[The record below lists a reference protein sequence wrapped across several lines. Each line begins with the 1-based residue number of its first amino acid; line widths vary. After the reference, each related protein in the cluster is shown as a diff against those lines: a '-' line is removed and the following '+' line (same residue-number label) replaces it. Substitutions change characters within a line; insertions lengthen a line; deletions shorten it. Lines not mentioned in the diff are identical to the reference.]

1 MSIIY
6 IISDYGR
13 LMKKGD
19 VLQLKKGDDILK
31 TIFPFKTEQ
40 LLIIG
45 RIEITSAA
53 INLLMRHRI
62 NTVFLHRNGRFNGR
76 LTFPQ
81 GKNVFLRRR
90 QFQSL
95 EDERFVL
102 AFVKAIVRGKLRNQ
116 LTFMQRT
123 LRTKELGSEGKKA
136 ISGLKQILI
145 SLEKA
150 DNLKSIR
157 GFEGIGA
164 RYYFS
169 VFRRAIKPSWAVF
182 NGRSMNPP
190 QDNVNAVLSFLY
202 TLLFYRVDAAL
213 ETVGLDPYVG
223 YLHVLNYGKPALAF
237 DLLEEYRTPLADTL
251 TVALFN
257 LGILTADDFEPVTG
271 DDVEYPLESEDSL
284 SEENISPVKKGVL
297 LSKDGLKKV
306 IPQLEKKLD
315 TLFFH
320 QELGARL
327 TYKKLFFE
335 QARHFRRVLSGEEM
349 AYRPLQIK

>member
-40 LLIIG
+40 LLIVG

-62 NTVFLHRNGRFNGR
+62 NTVFLHRNGRFNGQ
-76 LTFPQ
+76 LTFPK
-81 GKNVFLRRR
+81 GKNVFLRQR

-95 EDERFVL
+95 DDDQFAL
-102 AFVKAIVRGKLRNQ
+102 QFVKSVVRGKLRNQ
-116 LTFMQRT
+116 LTFMQRIS
-123 LRTKELGSEGKKA
+123 RSRELGSEVKRA
-136 ISGLKQILI
+136 IADMKQTIL

-150 DNLKSIR
+150 DNLKSLR
-157 GFEGIGA
+157 GLEGIGA

-190 QDNVNAVLSFLY
+190 QDNVNAVLSFFY
-202 TLLFYRVDAAL
+202 TLLFYRVHAAL

-257 LGILTADDFEPVTG
+257 LGILSPDDFEPVTG
-271 DDVEYPLESEDSL
+271 EDIEYPVESDS
-284 SEENISPVKKGVL
+284 SAREESLPPAKKGIL

-320 QELGARL
+320 QELGSRM

-335 QARHFRRVLSGEEM
+335 QARHFRRVLSGEEKE
-349 AYRPLQIK
+349 YRPLQIK